1 MRKLTLF
8 MVAGLLVVAAA
19 TVSYAGYN
27 NSITSIDP
35 NGVASLSISTPS
47 SPVSMASTEKV
58 TLDSIGVFAA
68 NDLRNAGTAAAAV
81 QEKKGTE
88 HMYCFDSGS
97 NFCAKKLLT
106 D

>member
-8 MVAGLLVVAAA
+8 MVAGLLIVAAA

-27 NSITSIDP
+27 DSITSIDT

-47 SPVSMASTEKV
+47 APISVASGEKV
-58 TLDSIGVFAA
+58 NLDSIGVFAV
-68 NDLRNAGTAAAAV
+68 NDLRHSGTAAAAV

-88 HMYCFDSGS
+88 NMYCFDSGS
-97 NFCAKKLLT
+97 RFCARSY
-106 D
+106 

>member
-19 TVSYAGYN
+19 TVSYAGYH
-27 NSITSIDP
+27 NSISSIDT

-47 SPVSMASTEKV
+47 APVSVASGEKV
-58 TLDSIGVFAA
+58 NLDSIGVFAV
-68 NDLRNAGTAAAAV
+68 NDLRHEGTAAAAV

-88 HMYCFDSGS
+88 NMYCFDSGS
-97 NFCAKKLLT
+97 RFCARSY
-106 D
+106 